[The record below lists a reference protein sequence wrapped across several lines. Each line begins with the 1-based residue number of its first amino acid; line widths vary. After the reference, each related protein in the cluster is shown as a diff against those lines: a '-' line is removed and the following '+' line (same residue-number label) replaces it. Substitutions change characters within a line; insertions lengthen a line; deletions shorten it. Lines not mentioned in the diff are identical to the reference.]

1 MENQNNNKKGITT
14 MDTTEIVS
22 NEVENVEN
30 VVQPEGN
37 ALGATVIIGVSM
49 AAGAFIW
56 SKIAK
61 PVGQFVKT
69 RYYEFKD
76 ARETNKKRK
85 EETTVTIE

>member
-1 MENQNNNKKGITT
+1 

-61 PVGQFVKT
+61 PLGQFVKT
-69 RYYEFKD
+69 RYHEFKNT
-76 ARETNKKRK
+76 REINKKRK
-85 EETTVTIE
+85 EEPTVTIE